1 MIFKRGNNNWLRRR
15 WLDFRQGHAIYLVF
29 IMTFANFITIQYKLL
44 IDKLPVWNSLFDN
57 IWIFAILFVAVYI
70 PLSMIIGYWHRKSQ
84 WNVEAEAM
92 FRENQIGA
100 TMWLFLIDMVDGKV
114 TEEEK
119 QKMRDMLLK
128 IAKRSSSNI
137 VPPSTNKQDINKSF
151 SSEYETSQKEGIV

>member
-1 MIFKRGNNNWLRRR
+1 
-15 WLDFRQGHAIYLVF
+15 
-29 IMTFANFITIQYKLL
+29 
-44 IDKLPVWNSLFDN
+44 
-57 IWIFAILFVAVYI
+57 
-70 PLSMIIGYWHRKSQ
+70 
-84 WNVEAEAM
+84 
-92 FRENQIGA
+92 
-100 TMWLFLIDMVDGKV
+100 MVDGKV